1 MKPGVDIVEVQRI
14 HELIE
19 RHGVRFLD
27 KVFTK
32 KEQNYCEKG
41 AHIDQ
46 RYAGR
51 FAAKEAIRKALQP
64 FTNEVYLP
72 FTQIEILPD
81 DFGVPVPV
89 LLKPISTTTPYQEIS
104 VSISH
109 ENDYAIAMA
118 IIE

>member
-14 HELIE
+14 NALITKY
-19 RHGVRFLD
+19 GVRFLD

-32 KEQNYCEKG
+32 KEQEYCEKG
-41 AHIDQ
+41 VQRDE

-64 FTNEVYLP
+64 FTDEIYLP
-72 FTQIEILPD
+72 FTHIEILPD
-81 DFGVPVPV
+81 EFGVPVPV
-89 LLKPISTTTPYQEIS
+89 LLKPISTTKSYSEIS

-109 ENDYAIAMA
+109 EKDYAVAFA